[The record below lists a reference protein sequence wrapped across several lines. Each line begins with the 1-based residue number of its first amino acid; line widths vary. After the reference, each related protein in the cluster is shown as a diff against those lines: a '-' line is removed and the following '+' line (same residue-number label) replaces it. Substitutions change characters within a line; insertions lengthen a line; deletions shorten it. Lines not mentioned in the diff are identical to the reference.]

1 MIEVNYETYC
11 ENCSGFD
18 PVANVTTIFSSG
30 HKTCNTTISC
40 TKCDICKRI
49 YEYIKE
55 ECE

>member
-1 MIEVNYETYC
+1 MIEVNYESYC

-18 PVANVTTIFSSG
+18 PVANVTTIFSND